1 MNRRHSNILKDIN
14 NNKFINELV
23 LYQKTNPCCKSYP
36 NCGHPPLQSDSL
48 LHKKYIKLK
57 ESLDSIIKNI
67 AEIQLWT
74 FITLPKMKISAQW
87 HSHQNSKI
95 NKKQLSALC
104 YLTETDVGTEFK
116 NGFVIKPKLNNWYI
130 WDSNLIHRPED
141 KEVNNLRITL
151 GSNIYLK

>member
-1 MNRRHSNILKDIN
+1 
-14 NNKFINELV
+14 
-23 LYQKTNPCCKSYP
+23 
-36 NCGHPPLQSDSL
+36 
-48 LHKKYIKLK
+48 
-57 ESLDSIIKNI
+57 
-67 AEIQLWT
+67 
-74 FITLPKMKISAQW
+74 MKISAQW
-87 HSHQNSKI
+87 HSHQNSEI